1 MLHRVL
7 EPEVMDSE
15 QDARD
20 YDAMDHA
27 AVNRQF
33 VDDLLAAADAAG
45 LALAGG
51 SAETLD
57 EILDVG
63 TGTAQIPIEL
73 LGRRPSLRLTAVDLA
88 PSMLELG
95 RRNVAAAGLAAQVR
109 LECVDAKTLPY
120 PASTF
125 IAVISNSI
133 VHHIPQPRQVLAEA
147 CRVLAAGGLLF
158 VRDLVRPASDDAVRS
173 LVDRYAADAND
184 HQRQLFDDSLR
195 AALSLDEMRQLV
207 SELGHEPAGVQQTS
221 DRHWTWIWQRPRIV
235 SPLIPGKQLAT

>member
-27 AVNRQF
+27 AVKSLF

-45 LALAGG
+45 VALAGE
-51 SAETLD
+51 SA

-73 LGRRPSLRLTAVDLA
+73 LGRRPDLRLTAIDLA
-88 PSMLELG
+88 PSMLEVG
-95 RRNVAAAGLAAQVR
+95 RRNVAGAGLTPHIR
-109 LECVDAKTLPY
+109 LECVDAKALPY
-120 PASTF
+120 PAGSF

-147 CRVLAAGGLLF
+147 CRVLAEGGLLF
-158 VRDLVRPASDDAVRS
+158 VRDLARPASDGAVRT
-173 LVDRYAADAND
+173 LVDCYAADAND
-184 HQRQLFDDSLR
+184 HQRKLFEDSLR
-195 AALSLDEMRQLV
+195 ASLSLDEVRRLV
-207 SELGHEPAGVQQTS
+207 SELGHDPAGVRQTS
-221 DRHWTWIWQRPRIV
+221 DRHWTWIWRRPKR
-235 SPLIPGKQLAT
+235 

>member
-20 YDAMDHA
+20 YDAMDHT
-27 AVNRQF
+27 AVNRLF

-45 LALAGG
+45 VALADESGEV
-51 SAETLD
+51 SAEM
-57 EILDVG
+57 LDVG

-73 LGRRPSLRLTAVDLA
+73 LARRPDLRLTAIDLA

-95 RRNVAAAGLAAQVR
+95 RRNVAAAGLTPHIR
-109 LECVDAKTLPY
+109 LECVDAKALPY
-120 PASTF
+120 PAGSF

-147 CRVLAAGGLLF
+147 RRVLAEDGLLF
-158 VRDLVRPASDDAVRS
+158 VRDLSRPETDDAVRA
-173 LVDRYAADAND
+173 LVERYAADSND
-184 HQRQLFDDSLR
+184 HQRKLFEDSLR
-195 AALSLDEMRQLV
+195 ASLSLNEVRQLV
-207 SELGHEPAGVQQTS
+207 SELGHDQAGVKQTS
-221 DRHWTWIWQRPRIV
+221 DRHWTWTWRRPKR
-235 SPLIPGKQLAT
+235 